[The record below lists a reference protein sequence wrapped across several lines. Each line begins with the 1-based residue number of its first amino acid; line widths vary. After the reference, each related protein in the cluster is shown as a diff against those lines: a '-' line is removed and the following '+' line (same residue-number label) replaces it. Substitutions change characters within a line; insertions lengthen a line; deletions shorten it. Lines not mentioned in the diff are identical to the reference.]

1 VVIIDIRITNL
12 GLILL
17 AASYALPFLMLR
29 RLRSGNAPEKLPSQS
44 YAAAFAGKI
53 FGSIILSL
61 LAAPVENTP
70 LFGFIAPIRAY
81 PMLVGGGYFIA
92 SLALDMVFIAVF
104 YRGEFYNSYKIVLG
118 NIIYIPF
125 VTAIASLIAVYVEQG
140 RTVRRVRSDLPKA
153 ESDGVLLGYAV
164 EMIRTIQKPVRGLRD
179 VDVKKHYDIRPVPQP
194 IPVYYRPRI
203 GDRDLNPHMIVAGSS
218 GTGKTTT
225 IYHMVT
231 ELARMYPVI
240 LIDVK
245 GDLSRAI
252 LKKHRNN
259 YVIPVA
265 RTGID
270 PFTRMHRESESEMVE
285 GLMASISVV
294 EEVGSRQAHF
304 IREAYARISHSNQRL
319 TYTRLVRLVEELEKA
334 SLEGRIRYGPTT
346 RDALF
351 SIAVKLQDL
360 GAVLKDGGAS
370 LAEIVKLAVKDRREN
385 FPVVVLN
392 LEGIGEKV
400 RAIVLELILRKLS
413 IYLTSRGPLAYLTE
427 KPLVLVV
434 DEAYL
439 VTRPMDRH
447 GRRGEESKSIL
458 ETIAR
463 AGRSY
468 GVALILVTQRL
479 SDIADGI
486 RQNCDKWVVFRT
498 SSPEDLNIVRVGGD
512 VLSEVVTHL
521 GKGYAYIRLVNPR
534 RLEGYRYTSEIMA
547 VTDGYIFSMER
558 RLLDIEVRKRRKN
571 YSWTELATI
580 CYRCNA
586 VIKDIHNCHICK
598 KPPMLIKP
606 IQEETVETNT
616 AQNNGQAGAG
626 NTKPN
631 GNGKHGKKD
640 VNVEEVS
647 DKLIEEARKLAL
659 REIIREEDKKVLS
672 SISLELL
679 RKLISCV
686 RSGKFDEELFTSGL
700 AVNEDGKI
708 RPTRGARLFLKSY
721 KFVKEVRGTG

>member
-1 VVIIDIRITNL
+1 
-12 GLILL
+12 
-17 AASYALPFLMLR
+17 
-29 RLRSGNAPEKLPSQS
+29 
-44 YAAAFAGKI
+44 
-53 FGSIILSL
+53 
-61 LAAPVENTP
+61 
-70 LFGFIAPIRAY
+70 
-81 PMLVGGGYFIA
+81 
-92 SLALDMVFIAVF
+92 
-104 YRGEFYNSYKIVLG
+104 
-118 NIIYIPF
+118 
-125 VTAIASLIAVYVEQG
+125 
-140 RTVRRVRSDLPKA
+140 
-153 ESDGVLLGYAV
+153 
-164 EMIRTIQKPVRGLRD
+164 
-179 VDVKKHYDIRPVPQP
+179 
-194 IPVYYRPRI
+194 
-203 GDRDLNPHMIVAGSS
+203 
-218 GTGKTTT
+218 
-225 IYHMVT
+225 MVT
-231 ELARMYPVI
+231 ELARMHPVI

-304 IREAYARISHSNQRL
+304 IREAYAKISHSNQRL

-360 GAVLKDGGAS
+360 GAGLKDGGAS

-558 RLLDIEVRKRRKN
+558 KLLDIEVRKRRKN
-571 YSWTELATI
+571 YSWIELATL

-606 IQEETVETNT
+606 IQGETVETNT
-616 AQNNGQAGAG
+616 TQNNGQAGAG

-631 GNGKHGKKD
+631 GNGKQGEVK
-640 VNVEEVS
+640 VEEVS

-679 RKLISCV
+679 RKLVSCV
-686 RSGKFDEELFTSGL
+686 RSGKFDEELFKSGL

-721 KFVKEVRGTG
+721 KFVKEVRSTG